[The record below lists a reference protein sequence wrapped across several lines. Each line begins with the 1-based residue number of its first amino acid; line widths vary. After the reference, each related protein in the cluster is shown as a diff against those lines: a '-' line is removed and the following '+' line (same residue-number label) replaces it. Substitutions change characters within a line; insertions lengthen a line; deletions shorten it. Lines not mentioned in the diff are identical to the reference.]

1 MSNKIRKR
9 LRQTLDNELSIY
21 KQRIANELQT
31 HDKHMDLDD
40 YIEFMQMYIAT
51 LTAELELSKLAL
63 EMEEMKR

>member
-21 KQRIANELQT
+21 KQRIANELKV
-31 HDKHMDLDD
+31 HDKHMDKDD
-40 YIEFMQMYIAT
+40 YIEFMHMYIHM

-63 EMEEMKR
+63 EMEEMTR

>member
-21 KQRIANELQT
+21 KQRIANELQI
-31 HDKHMDLDD
+31 HDKHMNKDD
-40 YIEFMQMYIAT
+40 YIEFMHMYIHI

-63 EMEEMKR
+63 EMEEMTQ